1 VTAAGGGQKRKHGGD
16 ADAVLELQRSTEIAA
31 AGADPEDV
39 TLTTAA
45 IEAAVKTAKL
55 HAARK
60 KYSMVSTERWDE
72 GPISDG
78 NTYDISYDIASSQE
92 ALAALGA

>member
-1 VTAAGGGQKRKHGGD
+1 MVFSARGSSTRNDHEPKRQNY
-16 ADAVLELQRSTEIAA
+16 VYIRYTPLEN
-31 AGADPEDV
+31 
-39 TLTTAA
+39 LTSAQA
-45 IEAAVKTAKL
+45 ESKLEPKTAKL
-55 HAARK
+55 RAARK